1 MNKRFFDIIFS
12 LLGLIV
18 FFPFCIIFAIYIKF
32 DSKGPVF
39 FRQERIGL
47 HGKKFLIY
55 KLRTMYLISENNS
68 KLTFY
73 KDSRVTNSGKFLR
86 KYKIDELPQL
96 IDVFLGRMSIVG
108 PRPEVEEYLDF
119 YPPSIRRK
127 ILTVKPGI
135 TDMASVRMIDE
146 GEILANYPDP
156 RKAYIEVILPL
167 KQKYYLEYIKEN
179 NLLLDVK
186 IIFFTLKKIFT
197 R

>member
-1 MNKRFFDIIFS
+1 M
-12 LLGLIV
+12 
-18 FFPFCIIFAIYIKF
+18 
-32 DSKGPVF
+32 
-39 FRQERIGL
+39 
-47 HGKKFLIY
+47 
-55 KLRTMYLISENNS
+55 
-68 KLTFY
+68 
-73 KDSRVTNSGKFLR
+73 TNSGKFFR

-108 PRPEVEEYLDF
+108 PRPEVEEYLDL
-119 YPPSIRRK
+119 YPPNIRRK
-127 ILTVKPGI
+127 ILSVKPGI

-167 KQKYYLEYIKEN
+167 KQKYYLDYIKEN
-179 NLLLDVK
+179 NLLLDFK